1 MRPLR
6 ARRTDLR
13 LGRRALRAAALCAAG
28 QPHDWRQGADRR
40 HRRLYGDLLVGGFQ
54 RLRAAEDLPHLTSR
68 EPASAGSSRH
78 PSGLAGAG
86 MGMIM
91 ITIRRELGKD
101 VAAREALLDLGYGAI
116 RFSKV
121 SHRLR
126 EGRLPAAGL
135 AFVAC
140 DHGRLVGTVQLWD
153 VATSDGRPALLLGPL
168 TVHPS
173 HRDRGVGGALMRHAL
188 AAAAQLGHQAVLLVG
203 DAAYYERFG
212 FSA

>member
-1 MRPLR
+1 
-6 ARRTDLR
+6 
-13 LGRRALRAAALCAAG
+13 
-28 QPHDWRQGADRR
+28 
-40 HRRLYGDLLVGGFQ
+40 
-54 RLRAAEDLPHLTSR
+54 
-68 EPASAGSSRH
+68 
-78 PSGLAGAG
+78 

-101 VAAREALLDLGYGAI
+101 AAAREALLDLGYGAV

-140 DHGRLVGTVQLWD
+140 DHRRLIGTVRLWD
-153 VATSDGRPALLLGPL
+153 VATGDGRPALLLGPL
-168 TVHPS
+168 TVHPN
-173 HRDRGVGGALMRHAL
+173 HRHRGVGSALIRHAL
-188 AAAAQLGHQAVLLVG
+188 AAAGKLGHCAVMLVG

-212 FSA
+212 FSTEQTRSLWLPGRYETHRFLALELSPGALDGASGLVRATGRQLPVHAKALREKALRSEPARPAQLLPQAA